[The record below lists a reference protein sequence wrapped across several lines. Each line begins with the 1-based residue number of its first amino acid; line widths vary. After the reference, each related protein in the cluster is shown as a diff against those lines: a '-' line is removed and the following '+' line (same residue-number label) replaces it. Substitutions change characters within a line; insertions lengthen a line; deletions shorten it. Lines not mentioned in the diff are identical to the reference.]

1 VVHLDKG
8 RLKIKVRG
16 PSDKIEA
23 FDMACEEVGG
33 GAADYIPYWVEMWPS
48 AVALAEHM
56 ASKMEIRSTFLSSP
70 LLASP
75 LLSSPLL
82 SSPLLSFPPF
92 PSSLYST

>member
-1 VVHLDKG
+1 MVHLDKG
-8 RLKIKVRG
+8 RLKIKIRG
-16 PSDKIEA
+16 PMDKIEA

-56 ASKMEIRSTFLSSP
+56 ASNMKIRSTYLH
-70 LLASP
+70 

-82 SSPLLSFPPF
+82 SSPLPSPPLLSSPL
-92 PSSLYST
+92 PSSFSLT